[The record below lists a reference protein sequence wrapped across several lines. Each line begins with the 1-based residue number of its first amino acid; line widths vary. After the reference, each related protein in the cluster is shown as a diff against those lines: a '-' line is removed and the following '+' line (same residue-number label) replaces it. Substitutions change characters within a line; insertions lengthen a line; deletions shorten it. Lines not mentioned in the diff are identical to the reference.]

1 MYPYNCARAVRA
13 TDATAP
19 SKAREVSQGKA
30 KAQEKQ
36 NDAETKTTKSKG
48 DEAHSP
54 RQDLCREAV
63 LAKPARP
70 LPWQLAPH
78 LRSESPL
85 SPLPPWGK
93 DSGDIPVVAC

>member
-1 MYPYNCARAVRA
+1 MG
-13 TDATAP
+13 TTTL

-30 KAQEKQ
+30 EAREKQ
-36 NDAETKTTKSKG
+36 NDAKTKPTKSKG
-48 DEAHSP
+48 DEANSP
-54 RQDLCREAV
+54 SPQQDPYREAV
-63 LAKPARP
+63 LANQARP

-93 DSGDIPVVAC
+93 DSGDIPVVACRSL

>member
-1 MYPYNCARAVRA
+1 MG
-13 TDATAP
+13 TITL

-30 KAQEKQ
+30 EAQEKQ
-36 NDAETKTTKSKG
+36 NDAKTKTTKSKG
-48 DEAHSP
+48 DEADPPP
-54 RQDLCREAV
+54 RQDPCREAV
-63 LAKPARP
+63 LANPARP

-93 DSGDIPVVAC
+93 DLGGIPVVACRSL